1 MLSAKLYRDGVIT
14 ETTDAALTSMR
25 HGIIDPDCSV
35 RELLKNYAD
44 RLEIAIRREKEEA
57 AAAANGKAGAK
68 EDGCPGTG
76 KLGGLAKVIDMPEI
90 GLKFDRIRSDGI
102 TYFIGK
108 WKNDQYSHVYSLR
121 VEKWGGGNG
130 HWIAI
135 GENDGR
141 HIFTINSPSR
151 QLCEKLGFAALR
163 KYIRIGHRR
172 TLKSLKRQEE
182 TKMHGAEDVAN
193 GPAA

>member
-1 MLSAKLYRDGVIT
+1 MLNAKLYRDGVIT
-14 ETTDAALTSMR
+14 ETTDATLTSMR

-57 AAAANGKAGAK
+57 AAAAKSKADSK
-68 EDGCPGTG
+68 EDGCPDTG
-76 KLGGLAKVIDMPEI
+76 KRGGLASYLDMPEI
-90 GLKFDRIRSDGI
+90 GLHFERIRSNDI

-108 WKNDQYSHVYSLR
+108 WKNERFSHVYILTVR
-121 VEKWGGGNG
+121 PLINPITKHLIGWQ
-130 HWIAI
+130 AF

-141 HIFTINSPSR
+141 RIFHLTLECR

-172 TLKSLKRQEE
+172 TLKRLKRQR
-182 TKMHGAEDVAN
+182 GAEDTEN
-193 GPAA
+193 GPEA

>member
-1 MLSAKLYRDGVIT
+1 MLNAKLYRDGVIT
-14 ETTDAALTSMR
+14 ETTDAILTSMR

-35 RELLKNYAD
+35 REILKNYAD

-57 AAAANGKAGAK
+57 AAAKSKADSK
-68 EDGCPGTG
+68 EDGCPDTDKRSGF
-76 KLGGLAKVIDMPEI
+76 ASVIAMPEI
-90 GLKFDRIRSDGI
+90 GLQFDRIRSDGI

-108 WKNDQYSHVYSLR
+108 WQNDQYSHVYTLR

-130 HWIAI
+130 HWSAI

-141 HIFTINSPSR
+141 QIFALSVHSR

-172 TLKSLKRQEE
+172 TLKKQKRLAE
-182 TKMHGAEDVAN
+182 TKLHGAEDAAN
-193 GPAA
+193 GPAD

>member
-1 MLSAKLYRDGVIT
+1 MI
-14 ETTDAALTSMR
+14 LTAMR

-35 RELLKNYAD
+35 RDLLVNYAD
-44 RLEIAIRREKEEA
+44 RLEIAIRREKEETTA
-57 AAAANGKAGAK
+57 AKSKGDAK
-68 EDGCPGTG
+68 EDGRIEPD
-76 KLGGLAKVIDMPEI
+76 KRSGLARVIAMPEI
-90 GLKFDRIRSDGI
+90 GLHFNRFRSDGI

-108 WKNDQYSHVYSLR
+108 WQNDQYNHVYTLR
-121 VEKWGGGNG
+121 VEKWGGGTG
-130 HWIAI
+130 HWSAI

-141 HIFTINSPSR
+141 HIFTIHSPSR

-172 TLKSLKRQEE
+172 TLKSQKRQ
-182 TKMHGAEDVAN
+182 HIAEDTEN